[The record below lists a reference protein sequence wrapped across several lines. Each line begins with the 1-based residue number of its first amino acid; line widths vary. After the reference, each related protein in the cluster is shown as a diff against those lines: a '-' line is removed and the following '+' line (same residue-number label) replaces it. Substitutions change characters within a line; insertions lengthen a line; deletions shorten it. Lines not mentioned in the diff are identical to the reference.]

1 MEVSQ
6 TFINGQRAVLMCV
19 ASIVLCAGIVAST
32 VAADGPAR
40 TDAAVKKMEP
50 PKQSGSFLIKF
61 EASAG
66 DAKIDEVAEYYGANK
81 VLALSNSESS
91 THKDPERWRK
101 LRFDAVDDVKDIARR
116 IFQDMRVDEV
126 DEVTV
131 GK

>member
-1 MEVSQ
+1 MEVSP
-6 TFINGQRAVLMCV
+6 TFIKGLRAILMCV
-19 ASIVLCAGIVAST
+19 ASVSLCAGIATST
-32 VAADGPAR
+32 IAAAEPAR
-40 TDAAVKKMEP
+40 ADAAVKKIELR
-50 PKQSGSFLIKF
+50 KQSGSFLIKF

-66 DAKIDEVAEYYGANK
+66 DAKIDEVAEYYGASK
-81 VLALSNSESS
+81 VLALSDSESS
-91 THKDPERWRK
+91 TRKDPEQWRK